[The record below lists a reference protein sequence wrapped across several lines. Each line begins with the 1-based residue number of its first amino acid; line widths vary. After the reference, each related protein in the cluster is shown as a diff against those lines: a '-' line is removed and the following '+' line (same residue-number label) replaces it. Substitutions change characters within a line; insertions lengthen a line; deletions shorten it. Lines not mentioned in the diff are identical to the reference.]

1 MASKDLQK
9 IWEQRLTDANEAH
22 KKWKE
27 QFKVD
32 MGIKYFEGQ
41 MDLGLPAGEALVI
54 NKIYSHLQAQLPKL
68 YSVDP
73 YFYVKVKKSYEVSVK
88 NILEMERR
96 GRVRSAMLNYL
107 KTELELKVK
116 ARLAIQDAHFAF
128 GVIKTRRAS
137 DLQEHPHAGEPIL
150 DEDGNEM
157 IGIETGE
164 PLIYPDQIPVNER
177 YEIERIHPDDF
188 RFDAEAGPLKNEWS
202 WVGCHTQMT
211 KQEAL
216 DDPRLSS
223 AAVKKV
229 KGKKKQK
236 RENEGKSSGLSRFV
250 PTSAANDEEDIL
262 DIWEIYDLK
271 KEEWLMLAEDGV
283 DLLIK
288 PRSMPPGIEEHSFS
302 ILRFTLRDRSPYPI
316 PPVFNAIDPQRE
328 MSLSRSMVMTHRKR
342 FNRKYEVVVSKL
354 EDEHTELEKLE
365 VGDDGTI
372 IRVIANGAVTPIKDA
387 PLDQQNLQELRA
399 LDNDIVEAMGT
410 PDIARGIASADSATE
425 AGLLDARLG
434 IREGDRMSMVVDFV
448 KDVARK
454 LDMLVQFHI
463 DRDEAVKITGPQG
476 EEWTTV
482 KQQDYERIQG
492 EFEYSVNVG
501 ASQPRLPDIE
511 RAQMTAFLS
520 QVVIPFPQILTQP
533 AIVKQ
538 FAELFHIED
547 DGFIEGMV
555 TLGKQIASGQL
566 QPPGAQGGG
575 PSDNPIAQIM
585 GMAGGAGGGNANGGG
600 AQ

>member
-1 MASKDLQK
+1 MAKKDLQK
-9 IWEQRLTDANEAH
+9 LWEGRLQEAHEAH
-22 KKWKE
+22 KKWKDA
-27 QFKVD
+27 FKVD
-32 MGIKYFEGQ
+32 TGIQYFEGQ
-41 MDLGLPAGEALVI
+41 NNPGVPAGEWINI

-73 YFYVKVKKSYEVSVK
+73 YFYVKVKKSFEVSVE
-88 NILEMERR
+88 NIIEMERR
-96 GRVRSAMLNYL
+96 GTVRQAMLNYL
-107 KTELELKVK
+107 KVELELKIK
-116 ARLAIQDAHFAF
+116 ARLSIQDAHFAF

-137 DLQEHPHAGEPIL
+137 DLEEHPHAGEPIL
-150 DEDGNEM
+150 DEDGKELTDQ
-157 IGIETGE
+157 ETGE
-164 PLIYPDQIPVNER
+164 PLIYPDEIPVNER
-177 YEIERIHPDDF
+177 YEIERVHPDDF
-188 RFDAEAGPLKNEWS
+188 RWDADAGPLKNEWS
-202 WVGCHTQMT
+202 WLGCHTQMT

-216 DDPRLSS
+216 DDPRLNS
-223 AAVKKV
+223 AAVEKV
-229 KGKKKQK
+229 KAKKKESNDK
-236 RENEGKSSGLSRFV
+236 EPKHGLSRFV
-250 PTSAANDEEDIL
+250 ATKENDEEDIL

-271 KEEWLMLAEDGV
+271 KEEWLMLAENGV

-328 MSLSRSMVMTHRKR
+328 MSLSRSMIMTHRKR
-342 FNRKYEVVVSKL
+342 FNRKYEVVVTKL

-372 IRVIANGAVTPIKDA
+372 IRVMANGAITPIKDA
-387 PLDQQNLQELRA
+387 PLDQANMMEIRELG
-399 LDNDIVEAMGT
+399 NDIVEAMGT

-463 DRDEAVKITGPQG
+463 NGDEAVKITGPQG
-476 EEWTTV
+476 EEWATV
-482 KQQDYERIQG
+482 RKQDYEEIKG
-492 EFEYSVNVG
+492 EFEYTVNVG
-501 ASQPRLPDIE
+501 ATQPRLPDIE
-511 RAQMTAFLS
+511 RAQLTAFLS

-547 DGFIEGMV
+547 DGFVEGMIA
-555 TLGKQIASGQL
+555 LGKQIQSGEVQA
-566 QPPGAQGGG
+566 PGQQGGG

>member
-9 IWEQRLTDANEAH
+9 VWEQRLQEAKEAH
-22 KKWKE
+22 KKWKQ
-27 QFKVD
+27 QFKVEL
-32 MGIKYFEGQ
+32 GIKYFEGSNSG
-41 MDLGLPAGEALVI
+41 GLPDGEYINI

-73 YFYVKVKKSYEVSVK
+73 YFYVKVKKSYEVSVA
-88 NILEMERR
+88 NIIEMERR
-96 GRVRSAMLNYL
+96 GTVRQAMLNYL

-137 DLQEHPHAGEPIL
+137 DLQEHPHAGKPIL
-150 DEDGNEM
+150 NDDGKEVLDS
-157 IGIETGE
+157 ETGE
-164 PLIYPDQIPVNER
+164 PMIYPEQIPVNER
-177 YEIERIHPDDF
+177 YEIERVHPDDF
-188 RFDAEAGPLKNEWS
+188 LWDADAGPLKNEWS
-202 WVGCHTQMT
+202 WLGCHSQMT

-216 DDPRLSS
+216 DDPRLSN

-229 KGKKKQK
+229 KGKKKRDHEK
-236 RENEGKSSGLSRFV
+236 ESRSGISRFV
-250 PTSAANDEEDIL
+250 ATVAGDEEDIL

-271 KEEWLMLAEDGV
+271 KQEWLMLAENGV

-365 VGDDGTI
+365 TGADGAI

-387 PLDQQNLQELRA
+387 PLDQTNMMELRA

-476 EEWTTV
+476 EEWVTV
-482 KQQDYERIQG
+482 QQDDYEQIQG

-501 ASQPRLPDIE
+501 ATQPRLPDIE
-511 RAQMTAFLS
+511 RAQLTAFLS

-547 DGFIEGMV
+547 DGFVQGMIA
-555 TLGKQIASGQL
+555 LGKQIASGQI
-566 QPPGAQGGG
+566 QPPGQQGGG
-575 PSDNPIAQIM
+575 ASDNPIAQIM

>member
-1 MASKDLQK
+1 MAKKDLQK
-9 IWEQRLTDANEAH
+9 IWEARLQESHEDH
-22 KKWKE
+22 KKWKDA
-27 QFKVD
+27 FKVD
-32 MGIKYFEGQ
+32 AGIQYFEGQ
-41 MDLGLPAGEALVI
+41 NNAGLPDGEWINI

-68 YSVDP
+68 YSMDP
-73 YFYVKVKKSYEVSVK
+73 YFYVKVKKSFEVSVD
-88 NILEMERR
+88 NIIEMERR
-96 GRVRSAMLNYL
+96 GTVRQAMLNYL
-107 KTELELKVK
+107 KVELELKQK

-128 GVIKTRRAS
+128 GVLKTRRAS
-137 DLQEHPHAGEPIL
+137 DLEEHPHAGEPIL
-150 DEDGNEM
+150 DEDGNELTSQ
-157 IGIETGE
+157 ETGE
-164 PLIYPDQIPVNER
+164 PLIYPDEIPVNER
-177 YEIERIHPDDF
+177 YEIERVHPDDF
-188 RFDAEAGPLKNEWS
+188 RFAAGSGPLKNEWP
-202 WVGCHTQMT
+202 WVACHTQMT

-216 DDPRLSS
+216 DDPRLKSS
-223 AAVKKV
+223 AVQKV
-229 KGKKKQK
+229 KAKKKQSNDK
-236 RENEGKSSGLSRFV
+236 EPKHGLSRFV
-250 PTSAANDEEDIL
+250 ATKENDEEDIL

-271 KEEWLMLAEDGV
+271 KQEWLMLAENGV

-328 MSLSRSMVMTHRKR
+328 MSLTRSMLMTHRKR
-342 FNRKYEVVVSKL
+342 FNRKYEVVVTKL

-365 VGDDGTI
+365 TGDDGTI
-372 IRVIANGAVTPIKDA
+372 IRVMANGAVTPIKDA
-387 PLDQQNLQELRA
+387 PLDQTNMMEIRA

-425 AGLLDARLG
+425 AGLLDSRLG

-463 DRDEAVKITGPQG
+463 DGDEAVKITGPQG
-476 EEWTTV
+476 EEWVTV
-482 KQQDYERIQG
+482 KSQDYEEIKG
-492 EFEYSVNVG
+492 EFEYTVNVG
-501 ASQPRLPDIE
+501 ATQPRLPDIE
-511 RAQMTAFLS
+511 RAQLTAFLS

-547 DGFIEGMV
+547 DGFVEGMIA
-555 TLGKQIASGQL
+555 LGKQIQSGEVQA
-566 QPPGAQGGG
+566 PGQQGGG

>member
-9 IWEQRLTDANEAH
+9 IWEQRLNESHEVH
-22 KKWKE
+22 KKWKSD
-27 QFKVD
+27 FKVQ
-32 MGIKYFEGQ
+32 MGIDFFEGQ
-41 MDLGLPAGEALVI
+41 NAPGLPGEEWINV

-68 YSVDP
+68 YAVDP
-73 YFYVKVKKSYEVSVK
+73 YFYVKVKKSFEVSVQ
-88 NILEMERR
+88 NIIEMERK
-96 GRVRSAMLNYL
+96 GTVRQAMLNYL
-107 KTELELKVK
+107 KTELELKIK

-137 DLQEHPHAGEPIL
+137 DLEEHPHAGKPIL
-150 DEDGNEM
+150 DEEGNELTDDA
-157 IGIETGE
+157 TGE
-164 PLIYPDQIPVNER
+164 PLVYPDEIPVNER

-188 RFDAEAGPLKNEWS
+188 RWDADAGPLKNEWG
-202 WVGCHTQMT
+202 WLGCHTQMT

-223 AAVKKV
+223 SAVKKV
-229 KGKKKQK
+229 KAKKKKDHDKESK
-236 RENEGKSSGLSRFV
+236 RGLSRFV
-250 PTSAANDEEDIL
+250 ATKENDEEDIL

-271 KEEWLMLAEDGV
+271 KQEWLMLAENGV
-283 DLLIK
+283 ELLIK

-328 MSLSRSMVMTHRKR
+328 MSMSRSMIMTHRKR

-354 EDEHTELEKLE
+354 EDEVTELEKLE
-365 VGDDGTI
+365 TGDDGAI

-387 PLDQQNLQELRA
+387 PLDQANMMEIRA

-463 DRDEAVKITGPQG
+463 TEDEAVKITGPQG
-476 EEWTTV
+476 EEWVTI
-482 KQQDYERIQG
+482 KSQDYEAIQG
-492 EFEYSVNVG
+492 EFEYAVNVG
-501 ASQPRLPDIE
+501 ASQPRLPDVE
-511 RAQMTAFLS
+511 RAQLTAFLS

-547 DGFIEGMV
+547 DGFVEGMV
-555 TLGKQIASGQL
+555 ALGKQIASGQL
-566 QPPGAQGGG
+566 EAPGQQGGG
-575 PSDNPIAQIM
+575 PSDNPVAQIM